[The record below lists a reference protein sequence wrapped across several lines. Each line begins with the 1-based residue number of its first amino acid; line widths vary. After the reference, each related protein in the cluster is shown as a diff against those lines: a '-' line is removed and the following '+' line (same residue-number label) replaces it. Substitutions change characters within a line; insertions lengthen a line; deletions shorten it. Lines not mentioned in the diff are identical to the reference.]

1 MLNNISTFL
10 YSMLTKNQCNLIAER
25 KGGKDKD
32 LRGGWKAGDYALRQA
47 LKNRL
52 DSMKDVSEIFDVLPD
67 KQIKNVLTV
76 DQMIDIL
83 RVVKKLLDLCPPVQ
97 TTRTPEDG
105 LFRVNRRFTVDMGSR
120 IRGLDNALVGTEVT
134 YLANED
140 ERLYWSEFHDA
151 LHSFTDIVDKI
162 AYDPKRYTQKEFNNL
177 IKPIIENREDVHI
190 ESGNWYIG
198 DPKENFR
205 EVNPMIDAERNVL
218 SMKSKKMVR
227 EKNGSDDSD
236 K

>member
-10 YSMLTKNQCNLIAER
+10 YYMLTKNQCDLIAER

-32 LRGGWKAGDYALRQA
+32 RRGEWKAGDYALRQA

-52 DSMKDVSEIFDVLPD
+52 DSMKDVLEIFDVLPD
-67 KQIKNVLTV
+67 KQIKNALTV
-76 DQMIDIL
+76 NQMIDIL

-97 TTRTPEDG
+97 TTRTPGDG
-105 LFRVNRRFTVDMGSR
+105 LFRVNRRFTIDMGSR
-120 IRGLDNALVGTEVT
+120 IRGLDNALTGAGVT

-151 LHSFTDIVDKI
+151 HHSFNDIVDKI

-177 IKPIIENREDVHI
+177 ITPIIENREDVHI
-190 ESGNWYIG
+190 ESGNWCIG

-218 SMKSKKMVR
+218 FMKSKKMIR
-227 EKNGSDDSD
+227 EKNGSDDRD